1 MTIRRAAC
9 ALLVLSVPLLLAA
22 GCRGGRD
29 EARLARGGQAYLA
42 QCAVCHG
49 IHGEG
54 DGPLAASIAAEGRTA
69 PAVLDPAR
77 VGSLGPSGLRHAIG
91 SGAHRRPGSPM
102 PLWGSHLGPEW
113 TDRITE
119 YVAAMPG
126 TGTPGRAMVDRYLAE
141 PGGTPVSGRRVY
153 VTYCSSCH
161 GPEGGGD
168 RFFAPEL
175 EPTLKPAR
183 LRGEVLAALDDAE
196 LSKLISMG
204 GAHALDA
211 VTMPGW
217 LYTISPG
224 DRQALVGYLRTLAG
238 SVERD

>member
-1 MTIRRAAC
+1 MTMRRAAC
-9 ALLVLSVPLLLAA
+9 ALLVLSVPLALAA
-22 GCRGGRD
+22 GCRGGHD
-29 EARLARGGQAYLA
+29 EARLEHGGQAYLA

-54 DGPLAASIAAEGRTA
+54 DGPLAASITAEGKTA

-77 VGSLGPSGLRHAIG
+77 ADSLGPAAMRHAIE

-102 PLWGSHLGPEW
+102 PLWGFHLGPEW

-126 TGTPGRAMVDRYLAE
+126 AGTPGRAMVARYLAA
-141 PGGTPVSGRRVY
+141 PPGTPEAGRRVY

-161 GPEGGGD
+161 GPQGGGD
-168 RFFAPEL
+168 GFFAAEL
-175 EPTLKPAR
+175 APTLKPAR
-183 LRGEVLAALDDAE
+183 LRGEVLSALGDAE
-196 LSKLISMG
+196 LAKLISMG

-217 LYTISPG
+217 LYTITPG
-224 DRQALVGYLRTLAG
+224 DRRALVGYLRTLPG